1 MIELLLYRD
10 DLKYYITEEYTLQLD
25 RDWLVDYIKNSTEYA
40 NIDEFL
46 EFYNSEDTEE
56 IISTLDDIDEPYTL
70 EKTGRYCDCDD
81 LLWKSKK

>member
-10 DLKYYITEEYTLQLD
+10 DMKYYITEEYTLQLN
-25 RDWLVDYIKNSTEYA
+25 RNWLVDYIKNSTEYA

-70 EKTGRYCDCDD
+70 EKTGHYCDCDD
-81 LLWKSKK
+81 LL